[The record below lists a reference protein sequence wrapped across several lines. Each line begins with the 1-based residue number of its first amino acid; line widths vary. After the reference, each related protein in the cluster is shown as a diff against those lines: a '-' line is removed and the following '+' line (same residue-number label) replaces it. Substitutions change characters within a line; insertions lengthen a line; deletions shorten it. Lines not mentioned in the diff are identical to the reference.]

1 MIRFIANN
9 NYIFSYQERW
19 RDRPFEVSAAAKF
32 SVVPNPAS
40 IHLEDKSKSFDDYST
55 FVSYFQ
61 DAKVFLLSQEGFASS
76 ILVKVGFKMIE
87 FSNISKVF
95 KTKDREVH
103 AVRNVNLTID
113 QGDIF
118 GIIGFSGAGK
128 STLLRL
134 VNLLE
139 TPSTGTVKI
148 QGTNLATLSQKNLR
162 QLRRRIGMI
171 FQNFNLMASRTVA
184 GNIGYPLKIAGTP
197 KAEIDRRTA
206 ELLKFV
212 GLSEKARDYPEQLSG
227 GQKQRVGIARA
238 LATNPDILICDEA
251 TSALDPETTAD
262 ILKLLKRVNEE
273 FGITVLLITHEMNV
287 IQSICN
293 RVAVMEQGQVIEQGD
308 VYEVFTQPQHPTT
321 QRFIQSVHQDIP
333 SEQILKEWQQSGGQ
347 HLYRVLFKGELTH
360 NPLLS
365 EITQKHQVPFNII
378 YGSVRELQQKLF
390 GNLLISFQGN
400 DTQIKKVIDELSQ
413 QVEIE
418 EVQLH
423 ES

>member
-1 MIRFIANN
+1 
-9 NYIFSYQERW
+9 
-19 RDRPFEVSAAAKF
+19 
-32 SVVPNPAS
+32 
-40 IHLEDKSKSFDDYST
+40 
-55 FVSYFQ
+55 
-61 DAKVFLLSQEGFASS
+61 
-76 ILVKVGFKMIE
+76 MIE

-95 KTKDREVH
+95 KTKDRQVH
-103 AVRNVNLTID
+103 AVQNVNLEVHK
-113 QGDIF
+113 GDIF

-139 TPSTGTVKI
+139 TPSTGSIKI
-148 QGTNLATLSQKNLR
+148 QGTDIASLSQKELRKLR
-162 QLRRRIGMI
+162 QRIGMI
-171 FQNFNLMASRTVA
+171 FQNFNLMTSRTVA
-184 GNIGYPLKIAGTP
+184 GNIGYPLKLAGTS
-197 KAEIDRRTA
+197 KQEIERRTA

-212 GLSEKARDYPEQLSG
+212 GLSDKAKDFPEQLSG

-273 FGITVLLITHEMNV
+273 LGITILLITHEMNV

-293 RVAVMEQGQVIEQGD
+293 RVAVMENGQVIEHGD
-308 VYEVFTQPQHPTT
+308 VYDVFTEPQHSTT

-333 SEQILKEWQQSGGQ
+333 SDYILKEWQQAGGQ
-347 HLYRVLFKGELTH
+347 HLYRVLFKGSLTH

-378 YGSVRELQQKLF
+378 YGSVRELQNKMF
-390 GNLLISFQGN
+390 GNLLISLEGN
-400 DTQIKKVIDELSQ
+400 DEQVKKVITELSEK
-413 QVEIE
+413 VEVE
-418 EVQLH
+418 EVVLH
-423 ES
+423 EG

>member
-1 MIRFIANN
+1 
-9 NYIFSYQERW
+9 
-19 RDRPFEVSAAAKF
+19 
-32 SVVPNPAS
+32 
-40 IHLEDKSKSFDDYST
+40 
-55 FVSYFQ
+55 
-61 DAKVFLLSQEGFASS
+61 
-76 ILVKVGFKMIE
+76 MIE
-87 FSNISKVF
+87 FSNISKTF

-103 AVRNVNLTID
+103 AVRDVNLTIE

-139 TPSTGTVKI
+139 KPSTGTVKI
-148 QGTNLATLSQKNLR
+148 QGIDLASLAQKDLR

-171 FQNFNLMASRTVA
+171 FQNFNLMTSRTVA
-184 GNIGYPLKIAGTP
+184 GNIAYPLKLAGTP
-197 KAEIDRRTA
+197 KAEIERRTA

-212 GLSEKARDYPEQLSG
+212 GLSEKAKDYPEQLSG

-273 FGITVLLITHEMNV
+273 FGITILLITHEMHV
-287 IQSICN
+287 IQTICN

-308 VYEVFTQPQHPTT
+308 VYEVFTQPQHQTT
-321 QRFIQSVHQDIP
+321 QRFIQSVHQDVP
-333 SEQILKEWQQSGGQ
+333 SPQILQEWKKAGGQ
-347 HLYRVLFKGELTH
+347 HLYRVLFKGSLTH

-365 EITQKHQVPFNII
+365 EITQKHHVPFNII
-378 YGSVRELQQKLF
+378 YGSVRELQNKLF
-390 GNLLISFQGN
+390 GNLLISFQGE
-400 DTQIKKVIDELSQ
+400 DEQIKKVIDELSQ
-413 QVEIE
+413 QVEVE
-418 EVQLH
+418 EVNIH